1 MRSRALSDETSV
13 ASADVSGDDDRL
25 SEMDERAKYLL
36 EQRAQ
41 EEEDDEAS
49 QPAAGGG
56 MFQGISD
63 AVVASEWNS
72 YWHVGWRIKGRS
84 FLRSKTFNC
93 FVVIGT
99 FYAILGIETT
109 EATNG
114 TSNYLVLHICSFLC
128 FMFFAFEIGLSSAT
142 MENYLWSFF
151 WGLDVVGTI
160 SLLPDIA
167 FLWPDAWAMDGLAL
181 ARAGRVARTGTRA
194 VRVVRFFRIV
204 RMLRLFRIVK
214 LLNKDSGEEEVA
226 EEDGENHQDQEM
238 NAYRTKLAKKHAAVV
253 EMRVVTG
260 VIMMLMVM
268 PNLEYAN
275 DDNSIFL
282 GLEMLQSL
290 LDVGAQNAT
299 VVAASA
305 IYAQSEGTLVYL
317 RAGNFTAFDGME
329 TVLVQDNVISTEFD
343 LKGDGRWDDVE
354 ARYELTGEVKERA
367 GLTIMLTVFLS
378 FLFALGSFIF
388 NNDAHEL
395 MFQPIARLTNV
406 TSKMSSQLF
415 SINSDSIN
423 GSESSY
429 IESVLTKI
437 ARFFETDMH
446 KVTTLYTPDNSVWT
460 IDVRKEKEEI
470 ARVVGST
477 HRITSGDLHNMCK
490 GAKKDMV
497 QKFMFQDFLN
507 DPLAVRYFHK
517 FLRVREE
524 EQAAKGLAATA
535 ARAAER
541 TLSATAGKLG
551 GDTTDYNEN
560 NLLFWEE
567 IRRYKRSMSAASYH
581 ARRIFKTYVH
591 PEGEF
596 VVDIRD
602 AIIQSL
608 YDEIILGHPTS
619 SSYDLAEREIID
631 HMRLEYFPKFLE
643 GDMCNALIIAKK
655 GLPKAIMVENEYGQE
670 ELDELDEMTGNAQP
684 IKLNLVSKGAEKTDA
699 SAAAIAGVSH
709 LRGDLGGGGEGG
721 GEVAMK
727 TPPTPKKLLKKSATM
742 SQM

>member
-1 MRSRALSDETSV
+1 MISDAGAMRSRALSDETSV

-109 EATNG
+109 EATKG

-460 IDVRKEKEEI
+460 IDVRKEKE
-470 ARVVGST
+470 
-477 HRITSGDLHNMCK
+477 
-490 GAKKDMV
+490 
-497 QKFMFQDFLN
+497 
-507 DPLAVRYFHK
+507 
-517 FLRVREE
+517 
-524 EQAAKGLAATA
+524 
-535 ARAAER
+535 
-541 TLSATAGKLG
+541 
-551 GDTTDYNEN
+551 
-560 NLLFWEE
+560 
-567 IRRYKRSMSAASYH
+567 
-581 ARRIFKTYVH
+581 
-591 PEGEF
+591 GE
-596 VVDIRD
+596 
-602 AIIQSL
+602 
-608 YDEIILGHPTS
+608 
-619 SSYDLAEREIID
+619 
-631 HMRLEYFPKFLE
+631 
-643 GDMCNALIIAKK
+643 C
-655 GLPKAIMVENEYGQE
+655 
-670 ELDELDEMTGNAQP
+670 
-684 IKLNLVSKGAEKTDA
+684 
-699 SAAAIAGVSH
+699 
-709 LRGDLGGGGEGG
+709 GEGG
-721 GEVAMK
+721 VEAHC
-727 TPPTPKKLLKKSATM
+727 AH
-742 SQM
+742 